1 MFKQR
6 FLTAVIL
13 IPLVFLGI
21 YFANDWALV
30 GIIGAL
36 VLALAWEWS
45 ALIPLPNR
53 SGRILF
59 IGVLL
64 LSIWSL
70 YAWFIPSLMLNLL
83 LWTGIFWAIVTYPKT
98 RPIWGHAWLMILV
111 AWFSLILFAHS
122 LWALFH
128 HDQGRWLLVY
138 LLGLV
143 WATDIGA
150 YMFGKLWGKHRLIPQ
165 VSPGKTLE
173 GSAGG
178 LILASAIA
186 ALGAWYFQPENVV
199 VWFVKAWIVMGV
211 SMIGDLWIS
220 MLKRRVQ
227 VKDTGHILPGHGG
240 VLDRLDS
247 LVASLPVFYFL
258 ACHYS

>member
-6 FLTAVIL
+6 FLTAILL
-13 IPLVFLGI
+13 IPLVFCGI
-21 YFANDWALV
+21 YYANDPVLV
-30 GIIGAL
+30 GIIGLLVVAL
-36 VLALAWEWS
+36 VWEWS
-45 ALIPLPNR
+45 ALIPVPTVMWKA
-53 SGRILF
+53 LF
-59 IGVLL
+59 MGVLML
-64 LSIWSL
+64 GIWPL
-70 YAWFIPSLMLNLL
+70 YAFLMPSLVLNIG
-83 LWTGIFWAIVTYPKT
+83 LWIGILWAVVTYPKT
-98 RPIWGHAWLMILV
+98 RPIWGHAWLMALV
-111 AWFSLILFAHS
+111 AWFSLNLFAHC

-128 HDQGRWLLVY
+128 HEQGRWLLVY

-178 LILASAIA
+178 IVVASAVA
-186 ALGAWYFQPENVV
+186 ALGAWYFQPPNLSA
-199 VWFVKAWIVMGV
+199 WFVQAWVVIGIAML
-211 SMIGDLWIS
+211 GDLWIS

-227 VKDTGHILPGHGG
+227 IKDTGHILPGHGG

-247 LVASLPVFYFL
+247 LVASLPFFYYL
-258 ACHYS
+258 TLSYS

>member
-6 FLTAVIL
+6 FLTAMIL
-13 IPLVFLGI
+13 IPLVFCGI
-21 YFANDWALV
+21 YYANDLALV
-30 GIIGAL
+30 GIIGTL
-36 VLALAWEWS
+36 VIALAWEWS
-45 ALIPLPNR
+45 ALIPLPTVT
-53 SGRILF
+53 GRLLF
-59 IGVLL
+59 VGVLA
-64 LSIWSL
+64 LSIWPL
-70 YAWFIPSLMLNLL
+70 YTWLVPGLILNIV
-83 LWTGIFWAIVTYPKT
+83 LWMGILWAVVTYPKT
-98 RPIWGHAWLMILV
+98 RFIWGHAWLMVLV

-128 HDQGRWLLVY
+128 HEQGRWLLVY

-165 VSPGKTLE
+165 VSPGKTIE

-178 LILASAIA
+178 LILATVVA
-186 ALGAWYFQPENVV
+186 AVGARYFQPENLFA
-199 VWFVKAWIVMGV
+199 WFVQAWIVMGI
-211 SMIGDLWIS
+211 SMVGDLWIS

-247 LVASLPVFYFL
+247 LVASLPFFYYL
-258 ACHYS
+258 ALSYS